1 MIRDDPG
8 GWPIPSSVLPLA
20 DQFRLDGISGPV
32 LITTVANIYCKVPT
46 VVFDTDAEVRAR
58 FESLEYLGA
67 DRLYYYFVLPMYPNS
82 HMQRGILLLALG
94 KLSRQLGWRVVI
106 DEAKDAASYALTPSQ
121 NGVRLTIKLQVGVEG
136 KDEDDTLL
144 TLPDISLVS
153 KSELA
158 NMSFLDA
165 AGG

>member
-1 MIRDDPG
+1 M
-8 GWPIPSSVLPLA
+8 
-20 DQFRLDGISGPV
+20 
-32 LITTVANIYCKVPT
+32 
-46 VVFDTDAEVRAR
+46 FDTDAEVRAR
-58 FESLEYLGA
+58 FESLGYLGA
-67 DRLYYYFVLPMYPNS
+67 DNLKLHYYFVLPMYPNL

-106 DEAKDAASYALTPSQ
+106 DEAKDAASYALTPPQ
-121 NGVRLTIKLQVGVEG
+121 NGVRLTIKLQVQLEVGVEG

-158 NMSFLDA
+158 NMSLLDA
-165 AGG
+165 AEAEWARAYHQQQFSWRPRLTLMSRWPVTPPP